1 MRKKQGFLDA
11 AKRFETDSFCKEL
24 ISSNRSISNLGK
36 ILIQFRL
43 YKTNLYYIS
52 THDGL
57 SVVVVNL

>member
-1 MRKKQGFLDA
+1 MQLKDLKLTHFVQSL
-11 AKRFETDSFCKEL
+11 
-24 ISSNRSISNLGK
+24 SSNRSISNLEK